1 MDTFYKG
8 FEANIC
14 LQFKI
19 WPIEQK
25 GEVIDILRKE
35 TEAKQAKL
43 EAEALAVLEA
53 KLKEEERIKAE
64 EAAKTGKTPA
74 KAAPPAKKAPAKDD
88 KPVLDVPKIPMK

>member
-1 MDTFYKG
+1 M
-8 FEANIC
+8 
-14 LQFKI
+14 
-19 WPIEQK
+19 
-25 GEVIDILRKE
+25 DILRKE

-88 KPVLDVPKIPMK
+88 KPVLDVPKIPMKTVTEFVSVMGNKYVREREYAEIA